1 MESLLE
7 SLSHAVA
14 ELTGLAP
21 TASYYAVLVAIVCH
35 CLSRTRRSCVLS
47 RMAGRAA
54 EL

>member
-21 TASYYAVLVAIVCH
+21 TASYYAVLVAI
-35 CLSRTRRSCVLS
+35 
-47 RMAGRAA
+47 ARA
-54 EL
+54 LP

>member
-21 TASYYAVLVAIVCH
+21 TASYYAVLVAIDGG
-35 CLSRTRRSCVLS
+35 LSRTRRSCVLS
-47 RMAGRAA
+47 RMAERAA